1 MSTPTK
7 VLLVE
12 DSPVAME
19 ILQRLLKSSPD
30 VEIIAT
36 ARKEALELLPNI
48 EPNVICT
55 DLNMT
60 PINGLELTQQVM
72 AIKPTPIL
80 VISDAVQQSDTNN
93 IFDLLQ
99 AGAVDIFPKPAS
111 GDAQEYEQVKNRL
124 LTKIKVL
131 SGVSVFT
138 KPLPKAAN
146 ATSTFVSGATDI
158 ASIAATSSIRI
169 VGIGAS
175 TGGPQALHK
184 VISGIPA
191 NFPLPIICTQH
202 ISEGFLA
209 GLVSWLDA
217 DCQLKVKIAEMG
229 EKPVAGTVYFA
240 PEKNHLELDA
250 TGKFIC
256 TTKSTVDGHVPSVTV
271 MFQSLANYY
280 GKAAAG
286 ILLTGM
292 GKDGAEGMAAISK
305 AGGMTIAQDEKSC
318 IVFGMPKEAIALG
331 AVQHTLSLS
340 EIAPFVTN
348 KVIGH

>member
-1 MSTPTK
+1 MSAK

-36 ARKEALELLPNI
+36 ARNGKEALELLPNI
-48 EPNVICT
+48 EPNIICT
-55 DLNMT
+55 DLNMQ
-60 PINGLELTQQVM
+60 PINGLEFTQQVM

-80 VISDAVQQSDTNN
+80 VISDAVQSNDTNN

-99 AGAVDIFPKPAS
+99 AGAVDVFPKPPS
-111 GDAQEYEQVKNRL
+111 GDAKEYEQVRSRL
-124 LTKIKVL
+124 LTKIKVV

-138 KPLPKAAN
+138 KPLPKTANAAN
-146 ATSTFVSGATDI
+146 TFVSGATDVATI
-158 ASIAATSSIRI
+158 SATSSIRI
-169 VGIGAS
+169 VAIGAS

-184 VISGIPA
+184 VISGISA
-191 NFPLPIICTQH
+191 NFPLPIVCTQH

-217 DCQLKVKIAEMG
+217 DCKLRVKIAEAG

-250 TGKFIC
+250 AGKFIYS
-256 TTKSTVDGHVPSVTV
+256 TKTATDGNIPSVTV

-280 GKAAAG
+280 GKGVAG

-292 GKDGAEGMAAISK
+292 GKDGADGMVAIHN
-305 AGGMTIAQDEKSC
+305 AGGLTIAQDEKSC
-318 IVFGMPKEAIALG
+318 VVFGMPKEAIALG
-331 AVQHTLSLS
+331 VVKHTLSLP
-340 EIAPFVTN
+340 EIAPFVVN
-348 KVIGH
+348 KVIG